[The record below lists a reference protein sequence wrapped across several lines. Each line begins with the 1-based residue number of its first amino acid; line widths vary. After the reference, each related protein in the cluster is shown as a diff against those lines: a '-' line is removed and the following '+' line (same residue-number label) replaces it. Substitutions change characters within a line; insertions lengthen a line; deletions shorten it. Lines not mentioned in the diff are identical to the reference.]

1 MKIDKKAYSKGSF
14 PAISP
19 DDLDGE
25 LVNVTIA
32 TIEEVD
38 FGKGDKALVAI
49 YEEIDDKKHRLNQT
63 SISRLIDGFESEETD
78 DWEGKRIALEVTS
91 APNPQKGGKVG
102 KSVWVAE
109 SSEWP
114 KQKVTKKARAGAKK

>member
-1 MKIDKKAYSKGSF
+1 MKVDKKAYSKGSF

-25 LVNVTIA
+25 LVNVTISA
-32 TIEEVD
+32 IEEVD
-38 FGKGDKALVAI
+38 FGKGDKALVAT
-49 YEEIDDKKHRLNQT
+49 YEEIEDKKHRLNQT
-63 SISRLIDGFESEETD
+63 SIGRLLEGFDSAETD

-109 SSEWP
+109 PTDWP
-114 KQKVTKKARAGAKK
+114 KQKKAAAGRGKK